1 MALSLYVDRQSAL
14 HRRHPVAKVLAMI
27 LVFVAI
33 FVSDDPRVVA
43 GLTLL
48 IMVAIAVAGASG
60 IVWRL
65 RWLILPIFVFTT
77 FIWAVFY
84 PAQAGAPVDRAAA
97 FRFGLGMALKLE
109 SFLLTGLV
117 FLATTSV
124 EEFAFGLTRLGV
136 PYRAGFVLTL
146 ACRLVPVFLDAAL
159 TVVDAQRCRGLDL
172 SSGGLRTRI
181 ARYVPVIVPVFIGGL
196 RRADQMAFAL
206 EVRGFSSGRP
216 RTELP
221 RAPFGA
227 GDATLLLVTGGVTA
241 VYLWL
246 WAHGVGRIAS
256 AA

>member
-1 MALSLYVDRQSAL
+1 MAISLYVDRPSAL
-14 HRRHPVAKVLAMI
+14 HRRHPVAKVVAMI
-27 LVFVAI
+27 LLFVAI

-43 GLTLL
+43 PITVL
-48 IMVAIAVAGASG
+48 ILVAIAAAGAFG
-60 IVWRL
+60 TLWRL
-65 RWLILPIFVFTT
+65 RWLIVPIFVFTT
-77 FIWAVFY
+77 VIWAVFY
-84 PAQAGAPVDRAAA
+84 PAQTAGAASRADAV
-97 FRFGLGMALKLE
+97 RFGLGMALKLE
-109 SFLLTGLV
+109 SFLLTGLL
-117 FLATTSV
+117 FLATTTV

-172 SSGGLRTRI
+172 TTGSVRTRI

-227 GDATLLLVTGGVTA
+227 ADAVVLLVAAGVTA
-241 VYLWL
+241 LYLWL
-246 WAHGVGRIAS
+246 WAHGIGRLVSRA
-256 AA
+256 